1 MEKAIRNRCLG
12 TVKHGWTLI
21 VWHWVNWRHF
31 LSVRSIFWNSK
42 VAFCNK
48 TTCLLRHRCFNG
60 DLWDISPCCK
70 QCNEHMWNYW
80 QFFICSF
87 LWNNIFIIFVCIIL
101 LPSVKLT
108 DLQRLKSSYSELFL
122 HKYFSKILLKF
133 WLFLLT
139 FSKFRSSC
147 FQGTSVSECFQSD

>member
-1 MEKAIRNRCLG
+1 MEKAIRNTCLG

-21 VWHWVNWRHF
+21 VWHWVNWKHF
-31 LSVRSIFWNSK
+31 LSVHSIFWNSK

-87 LWNNIFIIFVCIIL
+87 LWNKIYYICLHNSVAFCEINRPSKVEKQLFRVVPSQILFKDFAKILIIFTYIFEI
-101 LPSVKLT
+101 
-108 DLQRLKSSYSELFL
+108 
-122 HKYFSKILLKF
+122 
-133 WLFLLT
+133 
-139 FSKFRSSC
+139 
-147 FQGTSVSECFQSD
+147 